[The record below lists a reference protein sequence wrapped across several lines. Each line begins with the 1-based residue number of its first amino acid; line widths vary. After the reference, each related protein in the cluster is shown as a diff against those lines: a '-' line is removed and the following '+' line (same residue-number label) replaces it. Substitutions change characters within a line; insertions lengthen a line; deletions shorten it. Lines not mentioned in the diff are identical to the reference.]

1 MGTKPSPTSE
11 PLLTKSD
18 RQAALSEF
26 FLEKSGG
33 HDTKSEDEERRE
45 AEQKKTARLR
55 ALRLAKEADEREAAP
70 ESPAAKASVKA

>member
-1 MGTKPSPTSE
+1 MGTKPSPAAE

-33 HDTKSEDEERRE
+33 QDAKSEEDERRE

-55 ALRLAKEADEREAAP
+55 ALRLAKEAAGRDAA
-70 ESPAAKASVKA
+70 S

>member
-1 MGTKPSPTSE
+1 MGTKPSPADE

-33 HDTKSEDEERRE
+33 QDAKSVEGERRK
-45 AEQKKTARLR
+45 AEQKKNARLR
-55 ALRLAKEADEREAAP
+55 ALRIAKETADRKAA
-70 ESPAAKASVKA
+70 SKPATAKATAKT

>member
-1 MGTKPSPTSE
+1 MGTKPSPTAE

-33 HDTKSEDEERRE
+33 QDAKTEQEERRE
-45 AEQKKTARLR
+45 AEQKRTVRLR
-55 ALRLAKEADEREAAP
+55 ALRLAKEAAEREAEP
-70 ESPAAKASVKA
+70 EPATAKAAVKA